1 MDFVHD
7 STFDGRKLKF
17 FAVIDAFTRE
27 NLALEV
33 DTSIGGERVS
43 RILDGIIATRGH
55 PGVIVS
61 DNGPEFI
68 CKLMDAWPYKR
79 GVKLQFIEPGKPM
92 QNGFIESFNG
102 KFRDE
107 CLNVSYFPGVRDAK
121 AIATE
126 FRHDYNNVR
135 PHSSLKYMTPAE
147 FAAAVANDFSPPRG
161 AKGGGEGLG
170 YGQTE
175 SRMVDSHLEWS

>member
-92 QNGFIESFNG
+92 
-102 KFRDE
+102 
-107 CLNVSYFPGVRDAK
+107 
-121 AIATE
+121 
-126 FRHDYNNVR
+126 
-135 PHSSLKYMTPAE
+135 
-147 FAAAVANDFSPPRG
+147 
-161 AKGGGEGLG
+161 
-170 YGQTE
+170 
-175 SRMVDSHLEWS
+175 